1 MMHKSTLSICGVLLL
16 LFSVFTLAAQQ
27 EKTYL
32 QIHHPSEFTIPRG
45 WRRFFDPSV
54 SESFHPQLASFLWET
69 QKANVTL
76 SLHSQNTEWLREEF
90 ESVSDPFHPKFRKFL
105 SMEQVAR
112 MTSPHASHKQLVREF
127 IKKNLPGAQIVHV
140 SAHENFVTIQAPLKT
155 LNEAF
160 KARMVPFIHEETGR
174 MVYRSEIGYA
184 LPMEITN
191 AVHAVFG
198 LHHFPIYSAKI
209 KSVRSQVTEK
219 RRAMQSYDTTPQ
231 ALWKR
236 YNITLPTSTSPK
248 NQQAV
253 ASFLGQYVEL
263 SDLTQF
269 QQMFNLPPVK
279 VTILGPND
287 QSNPG
292 TEAALDIQYIT
303 AVGYLVNTTINSND
317 PNDQSDD
324 IFLRWIKTQQAM
336 GDRSAWVHSV
346 SYGGVEKYVPKNF
359 QSTLDIE
366 FQKIGV
372 TGRTILVA
380 SGDDGSRC
388 NSNGDKFEAEWPTSS
403 PYVLSVGAT
412 RPSDTYF
419 ERSVSWGGGGFA
431 ESYAR
436 PSYQAEAV
444 SQYLRSNSVP
454 PTSYFNVNGR
464 AYPDVAALGVDYQ
477 IVVGGQVQAVD
488 GTSASTPV
496 FAGIVSLLNDLR
508 FKVGKQPL
516 GFLNPWLYQVAA
528 KERGAFFDI
537 TQGNNG
543 VTPCPGF
550 SATQG
555 FDPISG
561 LGVPNFEVL
570 RRLALQSP

>member
-1 MMHKSTLSICGVLLL
+1 MKQQQILSLLL
-16 LFSVFTLAAQQ
+16 LSLLALTCSLAAQEQ
-27 EKTYL
+27 
-32 QIHHPSEFTIPRG
+32 QQVSIHHPTEFKIPPG
-45 WRRFFDPSV
+45 WRRFFDHSV
-54 SESFHPQLASFLWET
+54 SSMHPQLSSFLWET
-69 QKANVTL
+69 QKANVTF
-76 SLHSQNTEWLREEF
+76 SLHSQNTEWLREQF

-112 MTSPHASHKQLVREF
+112 MTSPHASHKQLVMEF
-127 IKKNLPGAQIVHV
+127 IKKSLPGARVMHV
-140 SAHENFVTIQAPLKT
+140 SAHENFVTVEAPLKT

-160 KARMVPFIHEETGR
+160 KARMVPFVHEETGR

-184 LPMEITN
+184 LPVEISS

-209 KSVRSQVTEK
+209 KSVRSVETPNV
-219 RRAMQSYDTTPQ
+219 RSRAMQSYDTTPQ

-269 QQMFNLPPVK
+269 QQMFNLPRVK
-279 VTILGPND
+279 PTIIGPND
-287 QSNPG
+287 QSQPG

-324 IFLRWIKTQQAM
+324 IFLRWIKIQQSM

-359 QSTLDIE
+359 QTTLDIE
-366 FQKIGV
+366 FQKFGV
-372 TGRTILVA
+372 TGRTVLIA

-403 PYVLSVGAT
+403 PYIVSVGAT

-419 ERSVSWGGGGFA
+419 ERAVSWGGGGFA

-436 PSYQAEAV
+436 PSYQSEAV
-444 SQYLRSNSVP
+444 SQYLRGNSVP

-508 FKVGKQPL
+508 LKAGKQPL
-516 GFLNPWLYQVAA
+516 GFLNPWLYQVAS

-543 VTPCPGF
+543 VSPCPGF

-555 FDPISG
+555 YDPISG

-570 RRLALQSP
+570 RRLAVQSP